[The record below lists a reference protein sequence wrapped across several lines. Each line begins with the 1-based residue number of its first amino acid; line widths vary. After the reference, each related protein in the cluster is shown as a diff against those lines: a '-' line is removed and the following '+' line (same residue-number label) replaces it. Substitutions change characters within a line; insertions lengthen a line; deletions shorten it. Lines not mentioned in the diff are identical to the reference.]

1 MDIGSTSKY
10 GGNPHSAAL
19 LLLLHTTVPQQLA
32 KHDRSLDRSLDW
44 SDRAGEPMG
53 SRWGASR
60 LQRLPE
66 VDTLPHSSVGRH
78 PD

>member
-53 SRWGASR
+53 RVGSLLATPTFAGGGHAPAFECWPAS
-60 LQRLPE
+60 
-66 VDTLPHSSVGRH
+66 
-78 PD
+78 

>member
-44 SDRAGEPMG
+44 SDRGGEPMG
-53 SRWGASR
+53 RVGSLATPTFAGGGHAPAFECWPAS
-60 LQRLPE
+60 
-66 VDTLPHSSVGRH
+66 
-78 PD
+78 